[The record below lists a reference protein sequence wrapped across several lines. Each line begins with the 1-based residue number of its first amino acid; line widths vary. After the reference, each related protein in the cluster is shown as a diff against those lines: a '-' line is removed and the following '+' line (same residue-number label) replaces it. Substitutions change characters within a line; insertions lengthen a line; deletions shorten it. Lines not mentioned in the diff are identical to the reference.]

1 MRGMG
6 PSIYHNELIKSK
18 ASTIQGSVNGSFGVS
33 MLVVLPIL
41 GNPEVLQYQA
51 NHQQPN
57 ALREAL
63 FCMNVI
69 LWTKMEKNSFMT

>member
-6 PSIYHNELIKSK
+6 PSIYHNEMIKSK
-18 ASTIQGSVNGSFGVS
+18 VSTIQGVSEWFVGVS

-41 GNPEVLQYQA
+41 GNPEVRQYEA
-51 NHQQPN
+51 THQQPN
-57 ALREAL
+57 AVRDAL

-69 LWTKMEKNSFMT
+69 L